1 MIELIFFIYIIFIYN
16 LFLLKYFKL
25 YYFIYIFMNN
35 YKEYYK
41 FLLEK
46 NIQKIKKIYKFSKNN
61 DNEKTREKLIRYINK
76 AEYYLILYHMN

>member
-1 MIELIFFIYIIFIYN
+1 
-16 LFLLKYFKL
+16 
-25 YYFIYIFMNN
+25 MNN

-46 NIQKIKKIYKFSKNN
+46 NIRKIKKIYKFSKNN
-61 DNEKTREKLIRYINK
+61 QDERTREKLIRYINK